1 MRPRL
6 ISCPAAEQPGPAA
19 IIHPVTASPRSPMDN
34 RRFRGALL
42 VLAATPIAG
51 LYLWRTVVLP
61 LAVGALP
68 GDFSANYMAAAAKI
82 AAGRDPYDLCSIG
95 QGRDCIVVPGSFTPL
110 PLAGAQYV
118 TPPPVAWML
127 QPLLHVAPALQ
138 LAVVLAVLQVSV
150 IVLLWSVLRAAGVR
164 DWQMALLLVLVTIAF
179 EPVAANFDEGQIN
192 LVLAALSGVWLLGW
206 VGGDRWWGGAAL
218 GAAVAIKL
226 LQGPIGLLLLWGRRW
241 RMLLAAA
248 VAGLGLWLLAVPQ
261 YLPEYLLKVAP
272 VLSAGT
278 GLFENHS
285 PGGTVARLLDPG
297 TFLGSVRD
305 TSLVA
310 RAITFLIALAVLA
323 ATFWVLRR
331 PSRDRSIRG
340 LEAAAIVAAGPLIA
354 SYSWG
359 THLVLLLPAMLV
371 LLAWAIRRRDWVVVG
386 LVSAG
391 WLLIGPGHNWFQT
404 LLLSGY
410 SNLFVLRLMA
420 EFGVVGITAV
430 WVASLIAVRRARSA
444 HRPDAGHEDGADAE
458 QHDRAREHDAV
469 AEVG

>member
-1 MRPRL
+1 
-6 ISCPAAEQPGPAA
+6 
-19 IIHPVTASPRSPMDN
+19 VTEARRSPLDN

-42 VLAATPIAG
+42 IGAGIPIAA

-95 QGRDCIVVPGSFTPL
+95 QGRDCVVVPGTFTPL

-127 QPLLHVAPALQ
+127 QPLLHVSPAVQ
-138 LAVVLAVLQVSV
+138 LAVVIAILQLSV
-150 IVLLWSVLRAAGVR
+150 IVLLWTVLRAAGVR

-192 LVLAALSGVWLLGW
+192 LALAALSGVWLLGW

-226 LQGPIGLLLLWGRRW
+226 LQGPIGLLLIWGRRW
-241 RMLLAAA
+241 RMLAAA
-248 VAGLGLWLLAVPQ
+248 IVAGLGLWLLAVPQ
-261 YLPEYLLKVAP
+261 YLLEYLLKVAP

-285 PGGTVARLLDPG
+285 PGGTVARLFDPA
-297 TFLGSVRD
+297 TFLGAARD
-305 TSLVA
+305 TSPAA
-310 RAITFLIALAVLA
+310 RVITFVIALAVLGV
-323 ATFWVLRR
+323 TFWVLRR
-331 PSRDRSIRG
+331 PSGDRSIRG
-340 LEAAAIVAAGPLIA
+340 LEAAAMVAAGPLIA

-359 THLVLLLPAMLV
+359 THLVLLLPAML
-371 LLAWAIRRRDWVVVG
+371 LLVTWAIRRHDWLVLG
-386 LVSAG
+386 LVGAG

-410 SNLFVLRLMA
+410 SNLFVLRVMA

-430 WVASLIAVRRARSA
+430 WVASLIALGRARSA
-444 HRPDAGHEDGADAE
+444 HRPDAAHEHGADGQ

-469 AEVG
+469 AKVG

>member
-1 MRPRL
+1 
-6 ISCPAAEQPGPAA
+6 
-19 IIHPVTASPRSPMDN
+19 VTSSRRSPLDN

-42 VLAATPIAG
+42 FLAGIPIAG
-51 LYLWRTVVLP
+51 LYLWRTVALP

-82 AAGRDPYDLCSIG
+82 AAGHDPYNLCALG
-95 QGRDCIVVPGSFTPL
+95 QGLDCVVQPGAFRPL

-127 QPLLHVAPALQ
+127 QPLLSASPAVQ
-138 LAVVLAVLQVSV
+138 LAVVLIVLQVSV
-150 IVLLWSVLRAAGVR
+150 IVLLWTVVRAAGVR
-164 DWQMALLLVLVTIAF
+164 DWQMALLLVLVTISF

-226 LQGPIGLLLLWGRRW
+226 LQGPIGILLIWGRRW
-241 RMLLAAA
+241 RMLAAA
-248 VAGLGLWLLAVPQ
+248 IAAGLGLWLLAVPQ
-261 YLPEYLLKVAP
+261 YLLEYLLKVAP

-285 PGGTVARLLDPG
+285 PGGTVARLFDPG
-297 TFLGSVRD
+297 TFLGAVRD
-305 TSLVA
+305 TSPAA
-310 RAITFLIALAVLA
+310 RVITFAIALAVLA
-323 ATFWVLRR
+323 VTFWVLRS
-331 PSRDRSIRG
+331 PSGDRSTRG
-340 LEAAAIVAAGPLIA
+340 LEAAAMVAAGPLVA

-359 THLVLLLPAMLV
+359 THLVLLLPSMLV
-371 LLAWAIRRRDWVVVG
+371 LLAWAISRRDWLVVG
-386 LVSAG
+386 LVGAG

-410 SNLFVLRLMA
+410 SNLLVLRLMA
-420 EFGVVGITAV
+420 ELGVVGITAV
-430 WVASLIAVRRARSA
+430 WVASLVAVRRARSA
-444 HRPDAGHEDGADAE
+444 HGPDAVHEKGADAQ
-458 QHDRAREHDAV
+458 QHDRAREHDPV
-469 AEVG
+469 AQVG

>member
-1 MRPRL
+1 VNPSR
-6 ISCPAAEQPGPAA
+6 
-19 IIHPVTASPRSPMDN
+19 RSPLDD

-42 VLAATPIAG
+42 VLAWIPIAA

-82 AAGRDPYDLCSIG
+82 AAGRDPYNLCSIG
-95 QGRDCIVVPGSFTPL
+95 QGIDCVVQPGAFRPL

-127 QPLLHVAPALQ
+127 QPLLNASPAVQLAAVLIVLQ
-138 LAVVLAVLQVSV
+138 LSV
-150 IVLLWSVLRAAGVR
+150 IVLLWTVLRAAGVR
-164 DWQMALLLVLVTIAF
+164 DWQLALLLVLVTIAF

-226 LQGPIGLLLLWGRRW
+226 LQGPIGLLLIWGRRW
-241 RMLLAAA
+241 RMLAAA
-248 VAGLGLWLLAVPQ
+248 IVAGLGLWLLAVPQ
-261 YLPEYLLKVAP
+261 YLLEYLLKVAP

-285 PGGTVARLLDPG
+285 PGGTVARLFDPG
-297 TFLGSVRD
+297 TFLGAVRD
-305 TSLVA
+305 TSPAA
-310 RAITFLIALAVLA
+310 RVITFAIALTVLA
-323 ATFWVLRR
+323 VTIWVLRS
-331 PSRDRSIRG
+331 PGDDRSIRG
-340 LEAAAIVAAGPLIA
+340 LEAAAMVAAGPLVA

-371 LLAWAIRRRDWVVVG
+371 LLAWAIRRRDWLVVSLVG
-386 LVSAG
+386 AG

-410 SNLFVLRLMA
+410 ANLLVLRLMA

-430 WVASLIAVRRARSA
+430 WVASLVAVRRARSA
-444 HRPDAGHEDGADAE
+444 HRPDAAHEEGADPQ

-469 AEVG
+469 AQVG